1 MQGLPAGFWEDV
13 PPVPA
18 TPEAAEQE
26 RELRLMCQAA
36 QRALV
41 TTPSEDIDQLADDL
55 MDMEECEA
63 AFDDLSL

>member
-1 MQGLPAGFWEDV
+1 M
-13 PPVPA
+13 PPIPDNS
-18 TPEAAEQE
+18 EAAEEE
-26 RELRLMCQAA
+26 RELRSMCQVG

-41 TTPSEDIDQLADDL
+41 TTPSADIDQLADDL

>member
-1 MQGLPAGFWEDV
+1 M
-13 PPVPA
+13 PA
-18 TPEAAEQE
+18 TPDAAAEE
-26 RELRLMCQAA
+26 RELRSMCQVA

-41 TTPSEDIDQLADDL
+41 TTPSADIDQLADDL